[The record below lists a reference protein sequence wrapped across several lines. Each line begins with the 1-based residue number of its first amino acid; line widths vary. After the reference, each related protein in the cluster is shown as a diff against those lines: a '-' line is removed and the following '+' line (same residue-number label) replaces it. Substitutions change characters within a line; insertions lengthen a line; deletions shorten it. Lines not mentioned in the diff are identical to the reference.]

1 MAAALGLAIGLLG
14 LTPAM
19 KQASKSIPMANKK
32 KTKRERNFIMSSN
45 WAPYVEQLL
54 DSYIGIDFPTP
65 ESREQQKWMK
75 SLILDKVRQT
85 GMLSGDIDYSDYDSS
100 NPNRY
105 EPARNRL
112 GIPVTKHGF
121 DSPETAYQNT
131 LGLGKFTIEP
141 TGGRVVWSPE
151 STEYNFD
158 DYGHVGDVVNRGG
171 LFGIVKEMITGT
183 PTKPQHYIPD
193 IKISREELSK
203 AFSGGMLGG
212 QQKFR
217 RK

>member
-1 MAAALGLAIGLLG
+1 
-14 LTPAM
+14 
-19 KQASKSIPMANKK
+19 MANKK
-32 KTKRERNFIMSSN
+32 KTIIMPNN
-45 WAPYVEQLL
+45 WSTYVEQVL

-75 SLILDKVRQT
+75 SLVLDKIKQT
-85 GMLSGDIDYSDYDSS
+85 GMLSGVIDYSDYDSS
-100 NPNRY
+100 NPNPDK
-105 EPARNRL
+105 PARNRL

-131 LGLGKFTIEP
+131 LGYGKFTVKP
-141 TGGRVVWSPE
+141 TGGRVDWSPE
-151 STEYNFD
+151 MTEYNFNN
-158 DYGHVGDVVNRGG
+158 YGHVGNVVNRGG
-171 LFGIVKEMITGT
+171 LRGILKEMITGT